1 MLRLELGRCRDKEK
15 EPAGGGKKAKSLL
28 RHRVNA
34 DPDPVRSRIET
45 LPSIDGERANQPPME
60 HAPDEAVLSIPV
72 AFARTGEA

>member
-1 MLRLELGRCRDKEK
+1 MYS
-15 EPAGGGKKAKSLL
+15 PAEGEEAKNPL

-60 HAPDEAVLSIPV
+60 HSPDEAVLSIMFAP
-72 AFARTGEA
+72 ARTGEA